1 MIMKGGK
8 ISQGCIQ
15 IHKDEDN
22 FRRVIILHTS
32 GKIPAQI
39 FIFLLMHMEA
49 WKSTGKTPWDLC
61 LIFNNT
67 LQRSREQV
75 VD

>member
-1 MIMKGGK
+1 MLIVTVMSSLLMNMKGGK

-49 WKSTGKTPWDLC
+49 
-61 LIFNNT
+61 
-67 LQRSREQV
+67 
-75 VD
+75 